1 MHALLTSNPHQV
13 FVPTVEAPRF
23 YRGYRAGLAASLALS
38 AWLPVVM
45 WFTRRQERHEK
56 TRNPQQAGCEAE
68 TTDYFEEFRGSG
80 LFVSEGNHYA
90 RRSCGTWISRMH
102 GLAAWFERDVLLH
115 VSSMGRE
122 ELSANM
128 DF

>member
-1 MHALLTSNPHQV
+1 MKTLLTSKPHQV

-68 TTDYFEEFRGSG
+68 TTVINASRASPERGDQD
-80 LFVSEGNHYA
+80 EK
-90 RRSCGTWISRMH
+90 
-102 GLAAWFERDVLLH
+102 AA
-115 VSSMGRE
+115 
-122 ELSANM
+122 
-128 DF
+128 